1 MAPEMAKGKKYGRS
15 ADWWSVGIILYEM
28 LHGLD
33 AFEIKVSKGF
43 GKIIFEQFQ
52 DRESATKIYE
62 TVEQDLMRFSYAIG
76 MGNDKWF

>member
-43 GKIIFEQFQ
+43 GKIF
-52 DRESATKIYE
+52 S
-62 TVEQDLMRFSYAIG
+62 TVLGSRKRNENL
-76 MGNDKWF
+76 